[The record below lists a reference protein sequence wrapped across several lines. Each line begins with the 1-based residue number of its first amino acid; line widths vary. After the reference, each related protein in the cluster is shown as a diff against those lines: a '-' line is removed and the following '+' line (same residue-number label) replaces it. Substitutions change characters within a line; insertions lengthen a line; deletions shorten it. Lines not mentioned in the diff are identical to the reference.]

1 MTYETIVVV
10 AGLPVGAP
18 LMADGRQMPHSEEDL
33 AGHTLLSIRSP
44 AGRWERWFAASKVQP
59 SQVVIREFATL
70 QLMYE
75 AAASGA
81 GIVLAMPLVA
91 APFLRLGK
99 LVPCGSRTLAL
110 GEPYIGRASC
120 MEGVC

>member
-18 LMADGRQMPHSEEDL
+18 LMADGRPMPHSEEDL

-44 AGRWERWFAASKVQP
+44 AGLWERWFAASKVQP

-70 QLMYE
+70 QLLYQ
-75 AAASGA
+75 AAASGE
-81 GIVLAMPLVA
+81 GIALAMRSDERRV
-91 APFLRLGK
+91 GK
-99 LVPCGSRTLAL
+99 ECVSTCRARWS
-110 GEPYIGRASC
+110 PYLSKKISYITITH
-120 MEGVC
+120 